1 VDVVGVDIVD
11 VVGVDDDDDDELA
24 HAATPISAVT
34 ITAMTANNGIT
45 RIRLLAV
52 VTTRTPI
59 SLYGKEIIG

>member
-1 VDVVGVDIVD
+1 MDVVGVDVVDVVGV
-11 VVGVDDDDDDELA
+11 DDDDELA